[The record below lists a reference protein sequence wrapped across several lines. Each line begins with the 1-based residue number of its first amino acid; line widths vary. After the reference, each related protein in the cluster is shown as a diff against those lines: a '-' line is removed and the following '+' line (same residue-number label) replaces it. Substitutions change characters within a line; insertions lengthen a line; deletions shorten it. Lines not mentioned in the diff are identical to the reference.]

1 MSETQHYP
9 LYPPTDRVIPEGE
22 DRERLV
28 CRQCRH
34 IFYENPK
41 VIVGAVCVWED
52 RYLLC
57 RRAIEPRKG
66 FWTMP
71 AGYLELSE
79 ATDKGAIREVWE
91 EASARIVVDG
101 LLALYNLPIISQVHL
116 IYRGRMV
123 SPDHAPGIESLETG
137 LFAWDEIPWND
148 LAYPNVA
155 WSLRHHRDLVGQTAF
170 APRGIPEDGWDGWTG
185 WRAE

>member
-1 MSETQHYP
+1 MSEPSTATH
-9 LYPPTDRVIPEGE
+9 PPSDLRVPEGE
-22 DRERLV
+22 DRERLI
-28 CRQCRH
+28 CRQCGH

-41 VIVGAVCVWED
+41 VIVGAVCVWDE

-57 RRAIEPRKG
+57 RRAIEPRRG

-79 ATDKGAIREVWE
+79 STEDGAVREVRE
-91 EASARIVVDG
+91 EAGAHVEIDT
-101 LLALYNLPIISQVHL
+101 LLAVYNLPIISQVHM
-116 IYRGRMV
+116 IYRARMLAA
-123 SPDHAPGIESLETG
+123 SHAPGLESLETG
-137 LFAWDEIPWND
+137 LFTWDDIPWGE

-155 WSLRHHRDLVGQTAF
+155 WSLQHHRDLVGRTDF
-170 APRGIPEDGWDGWTG
+170 APRGIPDDGWTQWKG

>member
-1 MSETQHYP
+1 MSE
-9 LYPPTDRVIPEGE
+9 PPSATHPPSDLRIPDGE
-22 DRERLV
+22 DRERLI
-28 CRQCRH
+28 CRQCGH

-57 RRAIEPRKG
+57 RRAIEPRRG

-79 ATDKGAIREVWE
+79 STGDGAAREVRE
-91 EASARIVVDG
+91 EAGAEVEIDA
-101 LLALYNLPIISQVHL
+101 LLAIYNLPIISQVHM
-116 IYRGRMV
+116 IYRARMLN
-123 SPDHAPGIESLETG
+123 PTHGAGLESLEVG
-137 LFAWDEIPWND
+137 LFAWDDIPWGE

-155 WSLRHHRDLVGQTAF
+155 WSLQHHRDLAGRIDF
-170 APRGIPEDGWDGWTG
+170 APRGIPDDGWTQWKG

>member
-1 MSETQHYP
+1 MSDPFPATH
-9 LYPPTDRVIPEGE
+9 PPSDRLIPQGE

-28 CRQCRH
+28 CRQCGH

-41 VIVGAVCVWED
+41 VIVGAVCVWEN

-57 RRAIEPRKG
+57 RRAIEPRSG

-79 ATDKGAIREVWE
+79 STEQGAVREVWE
-91 EASARIVVDG
+91 EARARVEVDA
-101 LLALYNLPIISQVHL
+101 LLAIYNLPIISQVHL
-116 IYRGRMV
+116 IYRARMLGG
-123 SPDHAPGIESLETG
+123 DHAAGPESEDVG
-137 LFAWDEIPWND
+137 LFAWEDIPWDD

-155 WSLRHHRDLVGQTAF
+155 WSLRHHRDLAGRTGF
-170 APRGIPEDGWDGWTG
+170 APRGIPEDGWTKWKG